1 MLLIVSPPTGT
12 TLKEVG
18 ELFPPA
24 VYLVHS
30 FYQAV
35 AIKLYLVLESPQPT
49 QHVVVTIVLFWEFR
63 RASPIYWACYY
74 KILLKVKVF
83 VINDALLTFCE
94 IGYCTRISLLP

>member
-1 MLLIVSPPTGT
+1 MLLIVSPPIGT

-35 AIKLYLVLESPQPT
+35 AIKLYLVLDFPQPPLY
-49 QHVVVTIVLFWEFR
+49 VVVTALVFPGWYTARPHMSAELKNGVR
-63 RASPIYWACYY
+63 PTAMNCPASLPA
-74 KILLKVKVF
+74 
-83 VINDALLTFCE
+83 INLNL
-94 IGYCTRISLLP
+94 